1 MLHAKDRF
9 YDVLLEGAGNR
20 SVRSILNGLQA
31 RVRVLR
37 AGSLSAPG
45 PARSRRSPR
54 SGRSSRRSRRA
65 TPTAA
70 AEAAA
75 RHVERAAAVGLAAHA

>member
-9 YDVLLEGAGNR
+9 YDVLLEGAGNG

-31 RVRVLR
+31 RVRMLR

-45 PARSRRSPR
+45 RPEQTVAEIRAMVEAIEARDAD
-54 SGRSSRRSRRA
+54 G
-65 TPTAA
+65 A

-75 RHVERAAAVGLAAHA
+75 SHVERAAAVGLAAQA